1 MEAKITEPAASTAVS
16 QLEAAL
22 RTNGIQ
28 VHDGVV
34 QGLLDQRQWI
44 YPSERVEKMMEK
56 LNEAQLYS
64 VFNSQHHLQ
73 SSALLFTFLA
83 SMRKKVSVV
92 YGHKAQGKTQFLF
105 FLFKLLQAM
114 GEKVLFLDKSIM
126 PSKRSGKIDV
136 TNSKFC
142 GHLWRDDFLRI
153 GVSVKDT
160 LDLLFRDADPKSFG
174 EFLDSLVFSTRQTG
188 TRIWIIVDEVVLFE
202 NFPIDLPEEQDLGPF
217 NWIVTGSAG
226 IGSWVAKKHL
236 EKLVFDLPL
245 FTKEECFEFANNLC
259 NSLDINLATGIDGVP
274 LEGID
279 DWLEER
285 FGGVVGYIAEM
296 FLEISKGSSVSQY
309 MSNLDERVNEII
321 SNSAERRHISNKQ
334 LAEDWLNEIK
344 SSSNRWKC
352 FRDAGLCGSSAPR
365 GIIFSLILKW
375 LYTFFPE
382 EDALSLVHRFRVK
395 FRADPGLDGCLLEL
409 EEILK
414 LKANNSFQASLL
426 TLDGH
431 NWIAE
436 ECLDLPSRPSDQMSV
451 FQYVEDDSMLDEILI
466 PGRSQWN
473 LIQVPSGFDV
483 IDVVLVDVSATPA
496 IYGIQITRSVKP
508 FVKHHTFDTCLPR
521 SQERLETLWNVISD
535 HFDLDDSVEVF
546 YVMLAPNCER
556 DEFKPPGGHESDC
569 YFAPARI
576 ITKYEPSTSR
586 KRRSHPVPARP
597 PPSKKKCCKCRSGKC
612 TNCQCVKKKRQC
624 HPKCQCH
631 LKGDQKGIEADTEE

>member
-114 GEKVLFLDKSIM
+114 GEKVMFLDKTII
-126 PSKRSGKIDV
+126 PLEYNNQVGIKA
-136 TNSKFC
+136 SKFC
-142 GHLWRDDFLRI
+142 GHLWRKEFFEIDAH
-153 GVSVKDT
+153 VKDA
-160 LDLLFRDADPKSFG
+160 LDKFYQDAHPESFG
-174 EFLDSLVFSTRQTG
+174 EFLFALWEHTLSSG
-188 TRIWIIVDEVVLFE
+188 NRIWIIVDEVVLFE
-202 NFPIDLPEEQDLGPF
+202 KFPIRLPEEQDLGPF

-375 LYTFFPE
+375 LYTFFPD
-382 EDALSLVHRFRVK
+382 EDALSLVALFRSK
-395 FRADPGLDGCLLEL
+395 FSGDPGLDGCLLEL

-414 LKANNSFQASLL
+414 LRASNSIGASLL
-426 TLDGH
+426 THIEQG
-431 NWIAE
+431 WIVE
-436 ECLDLPSRPSDQMSV
+436 KSMDLPPRG
-451 FQYVEDDSMLDEILI
+451 I
-466 PGRSQWN
+466 PLNVLVYEESHFRLEKTPHSTSSSWC

-483 IDVVLVDVSATPA
+483 IDVVLVDVSGAPA